1 MAKTSSNVMISDFKE
16 WLKGNGNLTQR
27 SANSYIS
34 YLGESHNKLLK
45 LVPKNKVY
53 DYMDVIEQF
62 YQAGDILYAV
72 TVINNIIERIN
83 NLGTRLLKELNNQRS
98 ALKKLNDQR
107 SVLKKLNDQRSA
119 LKKLRVFVFLHYKR
133 KNNVVDRTYLSKSNP
148 NNPTSS
154 ILDDIRDS
162 FSKGSL
168 DKIDGVRVL
177 IDILGE
183 AKFIKSVI
191 ENSYFFDK
199 KIVEDQRKDILNKLG
214 KQPIPARKTT
224 KKQSGINGVGINI
237 KIGNRDKYQI
247 NGCNIPVELDGDG
260 NKQVRDII
268 KEKTGYT
275 ISSGKKC
282 IFQNYIISHLWGK
295 AYDPRYFTNF
305 WNIVI
310 VPAWANSL
318 LDKES
323 DDEDSIE
330 YKLKEMFKKICVKL
344 YGIKDP
350 KSKFQQEWDDMAS
363 RMGGASAN
371 EDFPS
376 KASEDHTYEISVIHE
391 KNDGADL
398 SYGSHQVGRI
408 ILQNI

>member
-16 WLKGNGNLTQR
+16 WLKGNGNLTPN

-34 YLGESHNKLLK
+34 YLGVSYNNDLS
-45 LVPKNKVY
+45 LVSTDNVY
-53 DYMDVIEQF
+53 NYMDVIEQF
-62 YQAGDILYAV
+62 YQAGDMLYAV

-83 NLGTRLLKELNNQRS
+83 NLGTPLLK
-98 ALKKLNDQR
+98 A
-107 SVLKKLNDQRSA
+107 LNDQRSA
-119 LKKLRVFVFLHYKR
+119 LKKLRVFLR
-133 KNNVVDRTYLSKSNP
+133 SMRNNVQDRTYLSKKNP

-154 ILDDIRDS
+154 ILDDVRES

-168 DKIDGVRVL
+168 DKIDCVRVL

-183 AKFIKSVI
+183 ETFIKVVI
-191 ENSYFFDK
+191 ENSFFFDK
-199 KIVEDQRKDILNKLG
+199 KIVDDQRKDIFDKLG

-224 KKQSGINGVGINI
+224 KTQSGNPGVGVNT
-237 KIGNRDKYQI
+237 KIGNLDIYQI
-247 NGCNIPVELDGDG
+247 NGCNIPIKLDGDG

-275 ISSGKKC
+275 ISSGRKC

-323 DDEDSIE
+323 GDEDSIE
-330 YKLKEMFKKICVKL
+330 FKLKDMFKKICVAL
-344 YGIKDP
+344 YGLDD
-350 KSKFQQEWDDMAS
+350 FQFSEEWDDMAS
-363 RMGGASAN
+363 RMGPTSN
-371 EDFPS
+371 EKFPS
-376 KASEDHTYEISVIHE
+376 NISKDPTYQISVIHE
-391 KNDGADL
+391 KNDGAGL
-398 SYGSHQVGRI
+398 SYGSSQVGRI
-408 ILQNI
+408 ILQVI

>member
-16 WLKGNGNLTQR
+16 WLKGNGNLTPN

-34 YLGESHNKLLK
+34 YLGVSYNNDLS
-45 LVPKNKVY
+45 LVSTDNVY
-53 DYMDVIEQF
+53 NYMDVIEQF
-62 YQAGDILYAV
+62 YQVGDMLYAV

-83 NLGTRLLKELNNQRS
+83 NLGTSLLK
-98 ALKKLNDQR
+98 A
-107 SVLKKLNDQRSA
+107 LNDQRSA
-119 LKKLRVFVFLHYKR
+119 LKKLRVFLR
-133 KNNVVDRTYLSKSNP
+133 SMRNNVQDRTYLSKKNP
-148 NNPTSS
+148 KNPTSS
-154 ILDDIRDS
+154 ILDDIRES

-168 DKIDGVRVL
+168 DKIDCVRVL

-183 AKFIKSVI
+183 ETFIKVVI
-191 ENSYFFDK
+191 ENSFFFDK
-199 KIVEDQRKDILNKLG
+199 KIVDDQHKDIFDKLG

-224 KKQSGINGVGINI
+224 KTQSGNPGVGVNT
-237 KIGNRDKYQI
+237 KIGNFDIYQI
-247 NGCNIPVELDGDG
+247 NGCNIPVKLDGDG

-275 ISSGKKC
+275 ISSGRKC

-323 DDEDSIE
+323 GDEDSIE
-330 YKLKEMFKKICVKL
+330 FKLKNMFKKICVAL
-344 YGIKDP
+344 YGLDD
-350 KSKFQQEWDDMAS
+350 FQFSEEWDDMAS
-363 RMGGASAN
+363 RMGPTSN
-371 EDFPS
+371 EKFPS
-376 KASEDHTYEISVIHE
+376 NISKNPTYQISVIHE
-391 KNDGADL
+391 KNDGAGL
-398 SYGSHQVGRI
+398 SYGSSQVGRI
-408 ILQNI
+408 ILQVI

>member
-1 MAKTSSNVMISDFKE
+1 MAKTSSKVISDFKE
-16 WLKGNGNLTQR
+16 WLKGNGKLTPK

-34 YLGESHNKLLK
+34 YLGVSYNNDLS
-45 LVPKNKVY
+45 LVSTDNVY
-53 DYMDVIEQF
+53 NYMDVIEQF
-62 YQAGDILYAV
+62 YQAGDMLYAV

-83 NLGTRLLKELNNQRS
+83 NLGTPLLK
-98 ALKKLNDQR
+98 A
-107 SVLKKLNDQRSA
+107 LNDQRSA
-119 LKKLRVFVFLHYKR
+119 LKKLRVFLR
-133 KNNVVDRTYLSKSNP
+133 SMRNNVQDRTYLSKKNP
-148 NNPTSS
+148 KNPTSS
-154 ILDDIRDS
+154 ILDDIRES

-168 DKIDGVRVL
+168 DKIDCVRVL

-183 AKFIKSVI
+183 ETFIKVVI
-191 ENSYFFDK
+191 ENSFFFDK
-199 KIVEDQRKDILNKLG
+199 KIVDDQRKDIFDKLG

-224 KKQSGINGVGINI
+224 KTQSGNPGVGVNT
-237 KIGNRDKYQI
+237 KIGNLDIYQI
-247 NGCNIPVELDGDG
+247 NGCNIPVKLDGDG

-275 ISSGKKC
+275 ISSGRKC

-323 DDEDSIE
+323 GDEDSIE
-330 YKLKEMFKKICVKL
+330 FKLKDMFKKICVAL
-344 YGIKDP
+344 YGLDDP
-350 KSKFQQEWDDMAS
+350 QFSEEWDDMAS
-363 RMGGASAN
+363 RMGSTSN
-371 EDFPS
+371 EKFPS
-376 KASEDHTYEISVIHE
+376 NISKDPTYQISVIHE
-391 KNDGADL
+391 KNDGAEH
-398 SYGSHQVGRI
+398 SYGSSQVGRI

>member
-16 WLKGNGNLTQR
+16 WLKGNGNLTPN

-34 YLGESHNKLLK
+34 YLGVSYNNDLSLFSTD
-45 LVPKNKVY
+45 NVY
-53 DYMDVIEQF
+53 NYMDVIGQF

-83 NLGTRLLKELNNQRS
+83 NLGTPLLK
-98 ALKKLNDQR
+98 A
-107 SVLKKLNDQRSA
+107 LNDQRSA
-119 LKKLRVFVFLHYKR
+119 LKKLRVFLHSI
-133 KNNVVDRTYLSKSNP
+133 KNNVVDRTYLSKKNI

-154 ILDDIRDS
+154 TLDDIRDS

-183 AKFIKSVI
+183 ETFIKLVI

-199 KIVEDQRKDILNKLG
+199 KIVDDQRNDIFKKLG

-224 KKQSGINGVGINI
+224 KTQSGNPGVGVNT
-237 KIGNRDKYQI
+237 KIGNLDIYQI
-247 NGCNIPVELDGDG
+247 NGCNIPVKLDGDG
-260 NKQVRDII
+260 NEQVRKLI
-268 KEKTGYT
+268 KSKTGYT
-275 ISSGKKC
+275 ISEGNC
-282 IFQNYIISHLWGK
+282 IFKNYIISHIWGK

-318 LDKES
+318 LDKNS

-330 YKLKEMFKKICVKL
+330 YKLKETFKKICVKL
-344 YGIKDP
+344 YGLDNP
-350 KSKFQQEWDDMAS
+350 QFSEEWDDMAS
-363 RMGGASAN
+363 RMGATSN
-371 EDFPS
+371 EKITSNIS
-376 KASEDHTYEISVIHE
+376 KHPTYQISVIHE
-391 KNDGADL
+391 KNNGAGL
-398 SYGSHQVGRI
+398 WYGSSQVGRI

>member
-16 WLKGNGNLTQR
+16 WLKGNGNLTQG

-34 YLGESHNKLLK
+34 YLGVSYNNDLSLFSTD
-45 LVPKNKVY
+45 NVY
-53 DYMDVIEQF
+53 NYMDVIEQF

-83 NLGTRLLKELNNQRS
+83 NLGTPLLK
-98 ALKKLNDQR
+98 A
-107 SVLKKLNDQRSA
+107 LNDQRSA
-119 LKKLRVFVFLHYKR
+119 LKKLRVFLHSI
-133 KNNVVDRTYLSKSNP
+133 KNNVVDRTYLSKKNI

-154 ILDDIRDS
+154 TLDDIRDS

-183 AKFIKSVI
+183 ETFIKLVI

-199 KIVEDQRKDILNKLG
+199 KIVDDQRNDIFKKLG

-224 KKQSGINGVGINI
+224 KTQSGNPGVGVNT
-237 KIGNRDKYQI
+237 KIGNLDIYQI
-247 NGCNIPVELDGDG
+247 NGCNIPVKLDGDG
-260 NKQVRDII
+260 NEQVRKLI
-268 KEKTGYT
+268 KSKTGYT
-275 ISSGKKC
+275 ISEGNC
-282 IFQNYIISHLWGK
+282 IFKNYIISHIWGK

-318 LDKES
+318 LDKNS

-330 YKLKEMFKKICVKL
+330 YKLKETFKKICVKL
-344 YGIKDP
+344 YGLDNP
-350 KSKFQQEWDDMAS
+350 QFSEEWDDMAS
-363 RMGGASAN
+363 RMGATSN
-371 EDFPS
+371 EKITSNIS
-376 KASEDHTYEISVIHE
+376 KHPTYQISVIHE
-391 KNDGADL
+391 KNNGAGL
-398 SYGSHQVGRI
+398 WYGSSQVGRI

>member
-16 WLKGNGNLTQR
+16 WLKGNGNLTPN

-34 YLGESHNKLLK
+34 YLGVSYNNDLS
-45 LVPKNKVY
+45 LVSTDNVY
-53 DYMDVIEQF
+53 NYMDVIEQF
-62 YQAGDILYAV
+62 YQVGDMLYAV

-83 NLGTRLLKELNNQRS
+83 NLGTSLLK
-98 ALKKLNDQR
+98 A
-107 SVLKKLNDQRSA
+107 LNDQRSA
-119 LKKLRVFVFLHYKR
+119 LKKLRVFLR
-133 KNNVVDRTYLSKSNP
+133 SMRNNVQDRTYLSKKNP
-148 NNPTSS
+148 KNPTSS
-154 ILDDIRDS
+154 ILDDIRES

-168 DKIDGVRVL
+168 DKIDCVRVL

-183 AKFIKSVI
+183 ETFIKVVI
-191 ENSYFFDK
+191 ENSFFFEK
-199 KIVEDQRKDILNKLG
+199 KIVDDQHKDIFDKLG

-224 KKQSGINGVGINI
+224 KTQSGNPGVGVNT
-237 KIGNRDKYQI
+237 KIGNFDIYQI
-247 NGCNIPVELDGDG
+247 NGCNIPVKLDGDG

-275 ISSGKKC
+275 ISSGRKC

-323 DDEDSIE
+323 GDEDSIE
-330 YKLKEMFKKICVKL
+330 FKLKNMFKKICVAL
-344 YGIKDP
+344 YGLDD
-350 KSKFQQEWDDMAS
+350 FQFSEEWDDMAS
-363 RMGGASAN
+363 RMGPTSN
-371 EDFPS
+371 EKFPS
-376 KASEDHTYEISVIHE
+376 NISKNPTYQISVIHE
-391 KNDGADL
+391 KNDGAGL
-398 SYGSHQVGRI
+398 SYGSSQVGRI
-408 ILQNI
+408 ILQVI

>member
-16 WLKGNGNLTQR
+16 WLKGNGNLTPN

-34 YLGESHNKLLK
+34 YLGVSYNNDLS
-45 LVPKNKVY
+45 LVSTDNVY
-53 DYMDVIEQF
+53 NYMDVIEQF
-62 YQAGDILYAV
+62 YQVGDMLYAV

-83 NLGTRLLKELNNQRS
+83 NLGTPLLK
-98 ALKKLNDQR
+98 A
-107 SVLKKLNDQRSA
+107 LNDQRSA
-119 LKKLRVFVFLHYKR
+119 LKKLRVFLR
-133 KNNVVDRTYLSKSNP
+133 SMRNNVQDRTYLSKKNP

-154 ILDDIRDS
+154 ILDDVRES

-168 DKIDGVRVL
+168 DKIDCVRVL

-183 AKFIKSVI
+183 ETFIKVVI
-191 ENSYFFDK
+191 ENSFFFDK
-199 KIVEDQRKDILNKLG
+199 KIVDDQRKDIFDKLG

-224 KKQSGINGVGINI
+224 KTQSGNPGVGVNT
-237 KIGNRDKYQI
+237 KIGNLDIYQI
-247 NGCNIPVELDGDG
+247 NGCNIPIKLDGDG

-275 ISSGKKC
+275 ISSGRKC

-323 DDEDSIE
+323 GDEDSIE
-330 YKLKEMFKKICVKL
+330 FKLKDMFKKICVAL
-344 YGIKDP
+344 YGLDD
-350 KSKFQQEWDDMAS
+350 FQFSEEWDDMAS
-363 RMGGASAN
+363 RMGPTSN
-371 EDFPS
+371 EKFPS
-376 KASEDHTYEISVIHE
+376 NISKNPTYQISVIHE
-391 KNDGADL
+391 KNDGAGL
-398 SYGSHQVGRI
+398 SYGSSQVGRI
-408 ILQNI
+408 ILQVI

>member
-1 MAKTSSNVMISDFKE
+1 MAKTSSKVISDFKE
-16 WLKGNGNLTQR
+16 WLKGNGKLTPK

-34 YLGESHNKLLK
+34 YLGVSYNNDLS
-45 LVPKNKVY
+45 LVSTDNVY
-53 DYMDVIEQF
+53 NYMDVIEQF

-83 NLGTRLLKELNNQRS
+83 NLETPLLK
-98 ALKKLNDQR
+98 A
-107 SVLKKLNDQRSA
+107 LNDQRSA
-119 LKKLRVFVFLHYKR
+119 LKKLRVFLR
-133 KNNVVDRTYLSKSNP
+133 SMRNNVQDRTYLSKKNP
-148 NNPTSS
+148 NNPTLS
-154 ILDDIRDS
+154 ILDDIRES

-168 DKIDGVRVL
+168 DKIDCVRVL

-183 AKFIKSVI
+183 ETFIKVVI
-191 ENSYFFDK
+191 ENSFFFDK
-199 KIVEDQRKDILNKLG
+199 KIVDDQRKDIFDKLG

-224 KKQSGINGVGINI
+224 KTQSGTPRVGVNT
-237 KIGNRDKYQI
+237 KIGNLDIYQI
-247 NGCNIPVELDGDG
+247 NGCNIPVKLDGDG

-275 ISSGKKC
+275 ISSGRKC

-323 DDEDSIE
+323 GDEDSIE
-330 YKLKEMFKKICVKL
+330 FKLKDMFKKICVAL
-344 YGIKDP
+344 YGLDDP
-350 KSKFQQEWDDMAS
+350 QFSEEWDDMAS
-363 RMGGASAN
+363 RMGPTSN
-371 EDFPS
+371 EKFPS
-376 KASEDHTYEISVIHE
+376 NISKDPTYQISVIHE
-391 KNDGADL
+391 KNDGAGL
-398 SYGSHQVGRI
+398 SYGSSQVGRI
-408 ILQNI
+408 ILQVI

>member
-1 MAKTSSNVMISDFKE
+1 MLKNMAKTSSNVIPDFKE
-16 WLKGNGNLTQR
+16 WLKGNGNLTPD
-27 SANSYIS
+27 SANNYITYLSASYNNV
-34 YLGESHNKLLK
+34 LRLN
-45 LVPKNKVY
+45 PTDNVY
-53 DYMDVIEQF
+53 NYMDVIKQF
-62 YQAGDILYAV
+62 YQAGDMLYAV
-72 TVINNIIERIN
+72 TVINNIIERISV
-83 NLGTRLLKELNNQRS
+83 LGTPLPKDLNNQRS
-98 ALKKLNDQR
+98 ALKKL
-107 SVLKKLNDQRSA
+107 
-119 LKKLRVFVFLHYKR
+119 RVFLR
-133 KNNVVDRTYLSKSNP
+133 SMRNNVQDRTYLSKKNS

-154 ILDDIRDS
+154 TLDDSRNS

-183 AKFIKSVI
+183 SNFIKLVI

-224 KKQSGINGVGINI
+224 KKQRGIHGVGINT
-237 KIGNRDKYQI
+237 KIGNLDIYQI

-260 NKQVRDII
+260 NEQVRKLI
-268 KEKTGYT
+268 KSKTGYT
-275 ISSGKKC
+275 MSEGDC
-282 IFQNYIISHLWGK
+282 IFKNYIISHLWGN
-295 AYDPRYFTNF
+295 AMDPRYFTNL
-305 WNIVI
+305 WNIVL

-330 YKLKEMFKKICVKL
+330 FKLKEMFKKICVKL

-350 KSKFQQEWDDMAS
+350 KSTFKKDWDEMAS
-363 RMGGASAN
+363 RMGGATSN
-371 EDFPS
+371 EEFPPKTS
-376 KASEDHTYEISVIHE
+376 KDPTYQISVIHE
-391 KNDGADL
+391 KNDGARH
-398 SYGSHQVGRI
+398 SYGPKQVGRI

>member
-1 MAKTSSNVMISDFKE
+1 MAKTSSNVLISDFKE
-16 WLKGNGNLTQR
+16 WLKGNGNLTPN

-34 YLGESHNKLLK
+34 YLGVSYNNDLS
-45 LVPKNKVY
+45 LVSTDNVY
-53 DYMDVIEQF
+53 NYMDVIEQF
-62 YQAGDILYAV
+62 YQVGDMLYAV

-83 NLGTRLLKELNNQRS
+83 NLGTPLLK
-98 ALKKLNDQR
+98 A
-107 SVLKKLNDQRSA
+107 LNDQRSA
-119 LKKLRVFVFLHYKR
+119 LKKLRVFLR
-133 KNNVVDRTYLSKSNP
+133 SMRNNVQDRTYLSKKNP

-154 ILDDIRDS
+154 ILDDVRES

-168 DKIDGVRVL
+168 DKIDCVRVL

-183 AKFIKSVI
+183 ETFIKVVI
-191 ENSYFFDK
+191 ENSFFFDK
-199 KIVEDQRKDILNKLG
+199 KIVDDQRKDIFDKLG

-224 KKQSGINGVGINI
+224 KTQSGNPGVGVNT
-237 KIGNRDKYQI
+237 KIGNLDIYQI
-247 NGCNIPVELDGDG
+247 NGCNIPIKLDGDG

-275 ISSGKKC
+275 ISSGRKC

-323 DDEDSIE
+323 GDEDSIE
-330 YKLKEMFKKICVKL
+330 FKLKDMFKKICVAL
-344 YGIKDP
+344 YGLDD
-350 KSKFQQEWDDMAS
+350 FQFSEEWDDMAS
-363 RMGGASAN
+363 RMGPTSN
-371 EDFPS
+371 EKFPS
-376 KASEDHTYEISVIHE
+376 NISKNPTYQISVIHE
-391 KNDGADL
+391 KNDGAGL
-398 SYGSHQVGRI
+398 SYGSSQVGRI
-408 ILQNI
+408 ILQVI

>member
-16 WLKGNGNLTQR
+16 WLKGNGNLTPN

-34 YLGESHNKLLK
+34 YLGVSYNNDLS
-45 LVPKNKVY
+45 LVSTDNVY
-53 DYMDVIEQF
+53 NYMDVIEQF
-62 YQAGDILYAV
+62 YQAGDMLYAV

-83 NLGTRLLKELNNQRS
+83 NLGTPLLK
-98 ALKKLNDQR
+98 A
-107 SVLKKLNDQRSA
+107 LNDQRSA
-119 LKKLRVFVFLHYKR
+119 LKKLRVFLR
-133 KNNVVDRTYLSKSNP
+133 SMRNNVQDRTYLSKKNP

-154 ILDDIRDS
+154 ILDDVRES

-168 DKIDGVRVL
+168 DKIDCVRVL

-183 AKFIKSVI
+183 ETFIKVVI
-191 ENSYFFDK
+191 ENSFFFDK
-199 KIVEDQRKDILNKLG
+199 KIVDNQRKDIFDKLG

-224 KKQSGINGVGINI
+224 KTQSGNPGVGVNT
-237 KIGNRDKYQI
+237 KIGNLDIYQI
-247 NGCNIPVELDGDG
+247 NGCNIPIKLDGDG

-275 ISSGKKC
+275 ISSGRKC

-323 DDEDSIE
+323 GDEDSIE
-330 YKLKEMFKKICVKL
+330 FKLKDMFKKICVAL
-344 YGIKDP
+344 YGLDD
-350 KSKFQQEWDDMAS
+350 FQFSEEWDDMAS
-363 RMGGASAN
+363 RMGPTSN
-371 EDFPS
+371 EKFPS
-376 KASEDHTYEISVIHE
+376 NISKDPTYQISVIHE
-391 KNDGADL
+391 KNDGAGL
-398 SYGSHQVGRI
+398 SYGSSQVGRI
-408 ILQNI
+408 ILQVI

>member
-16 WLKGNGNLTQR
+16 WLKGNGKLTPK
-27 SANSYIS
+27 SANSYIG

-72 TVINNIIERIN
+72 TVINDIVERIN
-83 NLGTRLLKELNNQRS
+83 NLRS
-98 ALKKLNDQR
+98 TLPKLP
-107 SVLKKLNDQRSA
+107 KALNDQRSA
-119 LKKLRVFVFLHYKR
+119 LKKLRVFLHSK

-154 ILDDIRDS
+154 TLDDIRDS

-177 IDILGE
+177 IEILGE
-183 AKFIKSVI
+183 EKFIKVVI
-191 ENSYFFDK
+191 ENSYFFEK
-199 KIVEDQRKDILNKLG
+199 KIVDDQRKDIFDKLKKLG
-214 KQPIPARKTT
+214 STEEEPIPARKTT
-224 KKQSGINGVGINI
+224 KKQSGINGIGINT
-237 KIGNRDKYQI
+237 KIGNLDIYQI
-247 NGCNIPVELDGDG
+247 NGCNIPIVLDKDG
-260 NKQVRDII
+260 NEQVRKLIN
-268 KEKTGYT
+268 KKTGYR
-275 ISSGKKC
+275 ISGGVESQFK
-282 IFQNYIISHLWGK
+282 NYNISHIWGK

-330 YKLKEMFKKICVKL
+330 FKLKEMFKKICVKL

-350 KSKFQQEWDDMAS
+350 NSTFNKEWGDMGKI
-363 RMGGASAN
+363 MGLTPN
-371 EDFPS
+371 ELFPS
-376 KASEDHTYEISVIHE
+376 KTSKDPTYQISVIHE
-391 KNDGADL
+391 KNNGAGL
-398 SYGSHQVGRI
+398 PYGPKQVGRI

>member
-1 MAKTSSNVMISDFKE
+1 MAKISSNVMISNFKK
-16 WLKGNGNLTQR
+16 WLKGNGNLTQG

-34 YLGESHNKLLK
+34 YLGVSYNNDLS
-45 LVPKNKVY
+45 LVSTDNVY
-53 DYMDVIEQF
+53 NYMDVIEQF
-62 YQAGDILYAV
+62 YQVGDILYAV

-83 NLGTRLLKELNNQRS
+83 NKIGSTLPPSQR
-98 ALKKLNDQR
+98 KLRN
-107 SVLKKLNDQRSA
+107 QRSA
-119 LKKLRVFVFLHYKR
+119 LKKLRVFLHSI
-133 KNNVVDRTYLSKSNP
+133 KNNVVDRTYLSKKNP

-154 ILDDIRDS
+154 TLDDSRNS

-183 AKFIKSVI
+183 ETFIKSVI
-191 ENSYFFDK
+191 ESSFFFDK
-199 KIVEDQRKDILNKLG
+199 KIVDDQRKDIFDKFKKLG
-214 KQPIPARKTT
+214 STEEEPIPARKTT
-224 KKQSGINGVGINI
+224 KKQSGINGVGINT
-237 KIGNRDKYQI
+237 KIGNLDIYYI

-260 NKQVRDII
+260 NEQVRKLI
-268 KEKTGYT
+268 KSKTGYT
-275 ISSGKKC
+275 ISEGNC
-282 IFQNYIISHLWGK
+282 IFKNYIISHIWGK

-318 LDKES
+318 LDKNS

-330 YKLKEMFKKICVKL
+330 FKLKEMFKKICVKL

-376 KASEDHTYEISVIHE
+376 KASEDSTYKISVIHE
-391 KNDGADL
+391 KNDGAKL
-398 SYGSHQVGRI
+398 PYGPKQVGRI

>member
-16 WLKGNGNLTQR
+16 WLKGNGNLTPD
-27 SANSYIS
+27 SANSYIK
-34 YLGESHNKLLK
+34 YLGESHNRLLG

-53 DYMDVIEQF
+53 NYMDVIDQF
-62 YQAGDILYAV
+62 YQVGDILYAV

-83 NLGTRLLKELNNQRS
+83 NRIGSILPPSQKDLRNQC
-98 ALKKLNDQR
+98 
-107 SVLKKLNDQRSA
+107 SA
-119 LKKLRVFVFLHYKR
+119 LKKLRVFLHSK
-133 KNNVVDRTYLSKSNP
+133 KNNVVDRTYLSKKNT

-154 ILDDIRDS
+154 TLDNIRDS

-177 IDILGE
+177 IEILGE
-183 AKFIKSVI
+183 AEFIKLVI

-199 KIVEDQRKDILNKLG
+199 KIVDDQRNDILKKLG

-224 KKQSGINGVGINI
+224 KKQSGIHGVGINT
-237 KIGNRDKYQI
+237 KIANHDMYQI

-260 NKQVRDII
+260 NEQVRKLIN
-268 KEKTGYT
+268 KKTGYR
-275 ISSGKKC
+275 ISGGVESQFK
-282 IFQNYIISHLWGK
+282 NYNISHIWGK

-310 VPAWANSL
+310 VPVWANSL

-323 DDEDSIE
+323 TDKDSIE
-330 YKLKEMFKKICVKL
+330 YKLKETFKKICVKL
-344 YGIKDP
+344 YGLKAKDP
-350 KSKFQQEWDDMAS
+350 KPTFQQEWADMAS
-363 RMGGASAN
+363 RMGGTSAN
-371 EDFPS
+371 EDFPPKTS
-376 KASEDHTYEISVIHE
+376 KHPTYQISVIHE
-391 KNDGADL
+391 KKNGAGR